1 MKGSAEKKMS
11 RGTSQPFVYYSH
23 TDVGRM
29 REKNEDS
36 HAEYPLPDGSL
47 LLIVAD
53 GMGGHGHGDLASQM
67 AVRIIGEVFQMTQ
80 SDDPRERMRAGF
92 AAANQQIIAEAERIS
107 GQGMGTTC
115 VAVFIPANR
124 GEAWVAHI
132 GDSRIYHV
140 RAGQLVWRT
149 IDHTRVQKMVEM
161 GLLTPEAAKDHPD
174 ANVVTRALGYSQLA
188 DGTIIEPDVKLEPL
202 PLEPGDS
209 IVMCSDGLY
218 DDVEDHEIAEH
229 MQGRSPED
237 AARFLVQLSN
247 NRSGHD
253 NITCTVFHWAAE
265 TGSYNPMNRPTT
277 IQNAV
282 SPVAARGK
290 RKRSNATLAILLA
303 LLGVIAAVVGFVVF
317 SQMMSK

>member
-1 MKGSAEKKMS
+1 MKGAATMTRGSA
-11 RGTSQPFVYYSH
+11 PFVFYSH
-23 TDVGRM
+23 TDVGRA

-36 HAEYPLPDGSL
+36 HAEYVLADGSL

-67 AVRIIGEVFQMTQ
+67 AARIIGETFQM
-80 SDDPRERMRAGF
+80 SSSGDPRERLKAGF
-92 AAANQQIIAEAERIS
+92 ASANQQIIAEAERIG

-115 VAVFIPANR
+115 TAVYIPNGR

-140 RAGQLVWRT
+140 REGRLIWRT
-149 IDHTRVQKMVEM
+149 TDHTRVQKMVEM
-161 GLLTPEAAKDHPD
+161 GLLAAEQAKDHPD

-188 DGTIIEPDVKLEPL
+188 DGTVIEADVKIEPLNL
-202 PLEPGDS
+202 QPGDS

-218 DDVEDHEIAEH
+218 DDVEDHEIAEA
-229 MQGRSPED
+229 MQGRAPED
-237 AARFLVQLSN
+237 AAKFLVMTSN

-265 TGSYNPMNRPTT
+265 TGSFNPVTRPTT
-277 IQNAV
+277 IQTAV
-282 SPVAARGK
+282 APPGAK
-290 RKRSNATLAILLA
+290 KKRSNATLAIILA
-303 LLGVIAAVVGFVVF
+303 LVGVIAAVVGFVIF
-317 SQMMSK
+317 SQMMGQ